1 MENISIQSEK
11 ELLISYA
18 CEQFEKAAYDKA
30 LEAFILAYQKGY
42 EKEWIFENIYN
53 CYMIGN
59 EEEFR
64 KTYMHQAADAKISYD
79 ECLLDFIP
87 YRDGEY
93 FIFDKEKRI
102 FRGVFSVSALQG
114 AKADSSYEVMEYSA
128 AVVAL
133 DWDFR
138 VESSILTKA
147 PERKIYIVCQDAKRC
162 MSFWKVPELKEYLK
176 KIIVFFNYHELQNF
190 FHKNTSVY
198 LPRIIRGSGEANKIL
213 EKICE
218 EEHQYRLTDEGRNT
232 ENVLLTIAIPTAN
245 RGNLLLQRLDHLL
258 SMPYDAEIEIAVSK
272 NCTEKFE
279 EEYKQASMITDARL
293 HYYDHGKDLQG
304 YQSFHYAVE
313 MSCGKYVLL
322 VSDEDDVIIYALEHY
337 LKVLE
342 SFPEVSIARV
352 KSNNYWDIT
361 ERKLGKKGL
370 EALELMF
377 LKQSNISG
385 LMLRRK
391 DFIDD
396 DFLKCPEKKLADNI
410 FFLYYPHECWCW
422 ALCRRG
428 DALYEPVALINEGE
442 SVNKEYFFPEYA
454 SYQERLKQF
463 KGMIDFLHSFIETDI
478 EITKMEL
485 GKIIGKIAHLLEM
498 ARELGHDRDNYFNV
512 MDQFATICIQAVE
525 SFPFNSVHKVQ
536 TLNFLNY
543 CVVNVISLDNRLK
556 REGK

>member
-1 MENISIQSEK
+1 M
-11 ELLISYA
+11 
-18 CEQFEKAAYDKA
+18 
-30 LEAFILAYQKGY
+30 
-42 EKEWIFENIYN
+42 
-53 CYMIGN
+53 
-59 EEEFR
+59 
-64 KTYMHQAADAKISYD
+64 
-79 ECLLDFIP
+79 
-87 YRDGEY
+87 YR
-93 FIFDKEKRI
+93 
-102 FRGVFSVSALQG
+102 
-114 AKADSSYEVMEYSA
+114 
-128 AVVAL
+128 
-133 DWDFR
+133 
-138 VESSILTKA
+138 
-147 PERKIYIVCQDAKRC
+147 
-162 MSFWKVPELKEYLK
+162 
-176 KIIVFFNYHELQNF
+176 
-190 FHKNTSVY
+190 
-198 LPRIIRGSGEANKIL
+198 
-213 EKICE
+213 
-218 EEHQYRLTDEGRNT
+218 
-232 ENVLLTIAIPTAN
+232 
-245 RGNLLLQRLDHLL
+245 
-258 SMPYDAEIEIAVSK
+258 
-272 NCTEKFE
+272 
-279 EEYKQASMITDARL
+279 
-293 HYYDHGKDLQG
+293 DHGKDLQG

-525 SFPFNSVHKVQ
+525 SFPFNSVQKVQ
-536 TLNFLNY
+536 ILNFLNY
-543 CVVNVISLDNRLK
+543 CVVNAISLDNRLK